1 MGVVFSTYRARV
13 AGLLRIS
20 EVIFIFLNMKE
31 MSNGRSK
38 NQQLLLDIV
47 RDEVVLRLEQSLH
60 NRIYIITDKEEDP
73 SQVKPP
79 WAIDIQIGAQ
89 PKFQLPP
96 DTKITN
102 IYDREDIKG
111 RLLITGAP
119 GSGKTTTLL
128 ELAQDL
134 IDRAKEN
141 SEQPIPILLNL
152 SSWTEEYQSLKNWIV
167 SDLNFKYKVR
177 KDISSQWL
185 NQDIVIPFLDGLDEL
200 EPARQEKC
208 VEQINEFLQL
218 KLNSSD
224 NRSSSLV
231 VCSRTEEY
239 SYLAT
244 QLILNGSIVLQP
256 FTHNQIC
263 NYVLRTKG
271 EQFWNNLNND
281 QDLMEL
287 AKTPLFLNILTLS
300 FQENYSV
307 FQDLQSLNSSQE
319 RLSYIFDNYIN
330 TMLNRNYNKLKPD
343 NEKAK
348 YWLAW
353 LATQL
358 KQKNRTEFFIENLSP
373 SWLITTEQQL
383 IYQILIC
390 TILAMVFGINGIVG
404 GLVFCLSL
412 GFTEQSINIKI
423 ARNARNFINKF
434 FLINRLYVIAGS
446 FLINLI
452 IPIPNPESYII
463 VPPKLILMLPPIIK
477 IKKSQD
483 IEIQTKTILIK
494 EPKED
499 CEYYNT
505 VGYFSKLN
513 VFNKPNNNLEKIKL
527 NNYLFC
533 GCIGFIC
540 NLLFFY
546 AVQNLTN
553 SNNSEN
559 FIFIAQRF
567 WEGISGF
574 IGGFLVGFS
583 TEFIQNIKIFENLKF
598 SVSLSFQKGM
608 FFTSILIAN
617 IIFITFAAFGTIF
630 LPPILLSGILQ
641 SDVSFIVPT
650 DNVRIY
656 TMLFSILFT
665 TFFFGLIGFIICG
678 FTSSEI
684 EFKTRANQGIY
695 KSLLNATIIGITLAI
710 VSGII
715 NGLFYGFVY
724 QLSFNKSLLLG
735 TIIGFFHGLMGG
747 LLSGGISCLQHFTLR
762 LILWLDGYIP
772 WNYANFLDYST
783 NRLFLQKV
791 GGGYRFVHR
800 LLQDHFAQIQI
811 GRN

>member
-1 MGVVFSTYRARV
+1 
-13 AGLLRIS
+13 
-20 EVIFIFLNMKE
+20 

-47 RDEVVLRLEQSLH
+47 RDEVVLGLEQSLH

-79 WAIDIQIGAQ
+79 WAIDIQVGAQ

-134 IDRAKEN
+134 IVRAKEN

-177 KDISSQWL
+177 KDISNQWL
-185 NQDIVIPFLDGLDEL
+185 NQDIVIPLLDGLDEL
-200 EPARQEKC
+200 EPTRQEKC

-256 FTHNQIC
+256 FTQNQIC
-263 NYVLRTKG
+263 NYVLKTKG

-281 QDLMEL
+281 QNLMEL

-300 FQENYSV
+300 FQENSSV
-307 FQDLQSLNSSQE
+307 FRDLQNLNSSQE
-319 RLSYIFDNYIN
+319 RLSYIFDTYIN
-330 TMLNRNYNKLKPD
+330 IMLNRNYNKLKPD
-343 NEKAK
+343 HEKSK

-353 LATQL
+353 LAAQL
-358 KQKNRTEFFIENLSP
+358 KQKNRTEFFLENLSP

-383 IYQILIC
+383 IYKIIIC
-390 TILAMVFGINGIVG
+390 TILAIVFGINGIVG
-404 GLVFCLSL
+404 GLVLCLTL
-412 GFTEQSINIKI
+412 GFTEESIRSKI
-423 ARNARNFINKF
+423 ARDVVNKF
-434 FLINRLYVIAGS
+434 YTITRLYSVTIGLLFS
-446 FLINLI
+446 F
-452 IPIPNPESYII
+452 IPLQPK
-463 VPPKLILMLPPIIK
+463 VPVKFLLLPPT
-477 IKKSQD
+477 
-483 IEIQTKTILIK
+483 IEIQKNENIEFQTKTILIK
-494 EPKED
+494 EAKQNF
-499 CEYYNT
+499 EYHNQI
-505 VGYFSKLN
+505 GYLSKID
-513 VFNKPNNNLEKIKL
+513 VFNKPKNKLEKIKL

-533 GCIGFIC
+533 GLIGFSSHF
-540 NLLFFY
+540 LFFDL
-546 AVQNLTN
+546 VQMLSQSNESVNL
-553 SNNSEN
+553 
-559 FIFIAQRF
+559 IFLIQRCF
-567 WEGISGF
+567 EGVSGL
-574 IGGFLVGFS
+574 IGGFLVGLS
-583 TEFIQNIKIFENLKF
+583 PNFIGNVKTFENLKW
-598 SVSLSFQKGM
+598 SVDLSFQKGM
-608 FFTSILIAN
+608 FFSSILIAN
-617 IIFITFAAFGTIF
+617 IFFIILGAFITVLAPLVLIPLFSSNNI
-630 LPPILLSGILQ
+630 
-641 SDVSFIVPT
+641 SFIDQT
-650 DNVRIY
+650 EHIRIY

-678 FTSSEI
+678 LTSSEI
-684 EFKTRANQGIY
+684 EFKTTPNQGIY
-695 KSLLNATIIGITLAI
+695 KSLLNATIIGISLAI
-710 VSGII
+710 LSGII

-747 LLSGGISCLQHFTLR
+747 LLGGGISCLQHFTLR

-772 WNYANFLDYST
+772 WNYANFLNYAT